1 MEIRFRNRRL
11 QRAFEQR
18 NRAVREWGPIVGER
32 YVDVVQALRRTER
45 VELLYAIRPL
55 NFHPLTSDRRGQH
68 SLRLTGRMRLIV
80 TVDDERAVT
89 VEEVVDY
96 HD

>member
-18 NRAVREWGPIVGER
+18 NRAIREWGPVTGPRYTER
-32 YVDVVQALRRTER
+32 VRTLRRTER
-45 VELLYAIRPL
+45 VEHLYEIRPL
-55 NFHPLTSDRRGQH
+55 DFHPLSGDRRGQH
-68 SLRLTGRMRLIV
+68 AIRLTGRVRLIV
-80 TVDDERAVT
+80 TVEGERTVT

-96 HD
+96 HE